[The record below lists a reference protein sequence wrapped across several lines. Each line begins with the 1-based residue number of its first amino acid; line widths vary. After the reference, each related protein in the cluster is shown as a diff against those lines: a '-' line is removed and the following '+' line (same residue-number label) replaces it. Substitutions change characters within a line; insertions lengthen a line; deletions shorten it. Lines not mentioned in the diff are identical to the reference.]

1 MLKAHRANPRLAA
14 IGMIEMFGGQ
24 QTVGAVAA
32 AIRYQAYIEAQLR
45 KV

>member
-1 MLKAHRANPRLAA
+1 MLKAHRQNPRLAA
-14 IGMIEMFGGQ
+14 IGMIEMFAGKP
-24 QTVGAVAA
+24 TVGAQAA